1 MKKLIETYEPKS
13 KDKEK
18 TETERKLTAWIE
30 AVKKNS
36 KK

>member
-1 MKKLIETYEPKS
+1 MKKLIETYEPKA

-18 TETERKLTAWIE
+18 QTTEKRLTAWIE